1 MRTRSSSD
9 NGCSGTILG
18 ILPMN
23 SGLDSAFGVTKSLH
37 ESVLLQVLG
46 YNVIEDIVLLGRIGE
61 PMA

>member
-1 MRTRSSSD
+1 
-9 NGCSGTILG
+9 
-18 ILPMN
+18 MN